1 MLFRDLCQINK
12 TWSNDTHIFVLNG
25 SSRDADDFLLK
36 TAVALYGA
44 CEVMWFRGDVVMLV

>member
-36 TAVALYGA
+36 TAVALYGS